1 MSKKVPQTTQESAL
15 LTHRGLADLLG
26 VSETTVKSYRRK
38 FPGCIPVANLGK
50 PIRFTQEAA
59 KVCLRIRELFE
70 TGMSVEE
77 VRGRLTQEFNWIS
90 PENECGAARK
100 ELTKNSAQPESKSE
114 TPQEVK
120 NVLGSLSKAMITLS
134 QQQNTI
140 LKKVQRLEESV
151 GTGPSS
157 VTGQS
162 AEQPEDNATGS
173 GSLGENSSGAP
184 TGQAGTRPQG
194 QPSLSSMLAFDNDL
208 SNRLSSYEQKL
219 EELTKHFENIPDQLS
234 DLVQNMLGQALDQ
247 MLGEIGERKKQ
258 DCQDE
263 QAPQRATV
271 MPFRKAQD
279 DEEPLPD
286 LNSSGGQVSQEPPPR
301 QLLTLPLVLRNL
313 GGDYMSAAGKN
324 RGRFSLNDL
333 KALLAYNSPP
343 PDHFMLRWEKDH
355 SGWWFALEQ
364 VKAENPRCLRLLL
377 SELNTQRGEPVVVIT
392 RLTDNGTDVH
402 PSELLPFITGLS
414 Q

>member
-1 MSKKVPQTTQESAL
+1 MSKKAPDTTHDSAL
-15 LTHRGLADLLG
+15 LTHRGLAELLG

-59 KVCLRIRELFE
+59 KVCLKIRELFE

-77 VRGRLTQEFNWIS
+77 VRARLAEEFNWIS
-90 PENECGAARK
+90 PENECGPTRK
-100 ELTKNSAQPESKSE
+100 ELLKNSAQPESKAE

-151 GTGPSS
+151 GTAPGSGNGQAAAQLS
-157 VTGQS
+157 GQS
-162 AEQPEDNATGS
+162 DENTAG
-173 GSLGENSSGAP
+173 GENSHVE
-184 TGQAGTRPQG
+184 QKNRPQN
-194 QPSLSSMLAFDNDL
+194 QPTLGSMLAFDNDF
-208 SNRLSSYEQKL
+208 SNRLSAYEQKL

-247 MLGEIGERKKQ
+247 MLGEISERKKQ
-258 DCQDE
+258 DCQSD
-263 QAPQRATV
+263 QATQRATV

-279 DEEPLPD
+279 DDEPLPD

-301 QLLTLPLVLRNL
+301 QLLTLPLVLRSLN
-313 GGDYMSAAGKN
+313 GDYMSAAGKN

-364 VKAENPRCLRLLL
+364 VKADNPRCLRLLL

-392 RLTDNGTDVH
+392 RLTDNGNDVH
-402 PSELLPFITGLS
+402 PSELLPFISGLS